1 MKKTVKKV
9 LENAAAAFVCAILVF
24 ALPAAP
30 PAFAQAGGKAPPLPA
45 PIQNLVEQGAQVR
58 YLGNRFG
65 LDGWI
70 AIQGG
75 QEQYF
80 YVTADG
86 EGFVMGLLFDKQG
99 KMQTM
104 RQVAALQ
111 KESGAVLDPFAAAS
125 SAEGKEAAAS
135 ASPSAPAFKT
145 PAEQLF
151 DDVSHSNW
159 VPLGDPSA
167 PVVYSFIDPLCPH
180 CHDLVQDLRRNYID
194 KGRVQLRM
202 VPVGFKE
209 GSMERA
215 AFLLAVPEPQA
226 RWYRHLDGD
235 SDALPVTPGI
245 NDQGVQRNM
254 AIMQSWKFNVT
265 PLTVYRARDGQVKIV
280 EGRVRDPEALAADLP
295 PPGAAGGGAEKPP
308 AGKKSAP

>member
-1 MKKTVKKV
+1 MKKIVKKV
-9 LENAAAAFVCAILVF
+9 LENAAALFVCAVLAS
-24 ALPAAP
+24 ALPAL
-30 PAFAQAGGKAPPLPA
+30 PAFAQADGKTPPLPA

-80 YVTADG
+80 YVTEGG

-111 KESGAVLDPFAAAS
+111 KESGTALDPFAS
-125 SAEGKEAAAS
+125 VPSAEGKEAASS
-135 ASPSAPAFKT
+135 AAPSTPAFKT

-180 CHDLVQDLRRNYID
+180 CHDLVQDLRKNYID

-202 VPVGFKE
+202 IPVGFKE

-235 SDALPVTPGI
+235 PDALPVTPGI

-295 PPGAAGGGAEKPP
+295 PPGTVKNPPEGTP
-308 AGKKSAP
+308 AGKKAAP